1 MKWLSNASIDELG
14 NGLVKNYTD
23 ISKSKGFSV
32 DIVGFVT
39 KYLKL
44 PIIYHK
50 FAEDDMSKLGFISDG
65 KTPLLI
71 FSAGKRLKKIFPKG
85 TIVIEEF
92 LCGERE
98 RGRRRF
104 TIAHEAAHYIVDKS
118 LLTAS
123 FHREFDTEQTYSTN
137 DLKAIFSIN
146 EANVDRLA
154 GAILM
159 PEFMIKSY
167 LLKHQREMGITVY
180 DNCFIRPED
189 NIFLQRMANAMQ
201 VSFTALQ
208 IRITQLGLYEKRAL
222 NEYITEIGLG
232 KEIT

>member
-14 NGLVKNYTD
+14 NDLVKNYTD

-44 PIIYHK
+44 PIIYHR

-71 FSAGKRLKKIFPKG
+71 FSSGKKLKKIFPKG

-92 LCGERE
+92 LCNERE
-98 RGRRRF
+98 LGRRRF

-137 DLKAIFSIN
+137 DLKTIFSIN

-154 GAILM
+154 GSILM

-189 NIFLQRMANAMQ
+189 NIFLHRMANAMQ

-208 IRITQLGLYEKRAL
+208 IRITQLGLYEKRAP

>member
-71 FSAGKRLKKIFPKG
+71 FSSGKKLKKIFPKG

-92 LCGERE
+92 LCNERE
-98 RGRRRF
+98 LGRRRF

-159 PEFMIKSY
+159 PEFMIK
-167 LLKHQREMGITVY
+167 I
-180 DNCFIRPED
+180 
-189 NIFLQRMANAMQ
+189 IFA
-201 VSFTALQ
+201 
-208 IRITQLGLYEKRAL
+208 
-222 NEYITEIGLG
+222 
-232 KEIT
+232 